1 MSNQHWPSGH
11 TNHESRM
18 IDRSGPR
25 VSATY
30 SSHPL
35 AHHAP
40 NRAVRLLLG
49 WLAVVLLLTPIASRQ
64 LTAVRVSEGDDLQA
78 AIDAARPGETLLLA
92 PGALFVGNYVLPAIA
107 DAQSFIT
114 IRTDGSGLPAPGVR
128 TGPSYVGRLAII
140 QSPNSD
146 PAIRTAPASHHW
158 RLENLEFRAN
168 RDGFNDII
176 ALGSGTQRTLADVP
190 YALVLDR
197 LLITGDAEVGQK
209 RGVALNSGATEIRN
223 CYIAGIRGVGMDTQA
238 LGGWNGPGP
247 FVIENNYLEAAGE
260 NIMFG
265 GSDSAIPDLVTDGIT
280 IRRNMLTKPAA
291 WRDAIVGTPSDV
303 RANASRMGG
312 NLVSGSYA
320 YRIVSE
326 RPSGQG
332 TTAVST
338 PSAPVN
344 VSLDGTTS
352 GSVAIDWEPVR
363 GAAAYR
369 VYRTGPDSST
379 RYRTTTTH
387 FTDTGAPGTAAAPSE
402 RATVWAVKNLFELK
416 NARNVLFEGNVLE
429 HNWLAAQPGYAILLQ
444 PANQNGRA
452 PWVTLENIRIVNNFI
467 RDVSSAVHI
476 LGIDQR
482 TVSGRARGI
491 TIANN
496 LFVNVDKAAWGGAG
510 DFLLIG
516 AGAVNVHVEHNT
528 VLHTGRVIA
537 AFGGTREPKH
547 MEGFVFRNNLLKH
560 NEYGVKGDGVNSGE
574 PTLARYF
581 PGVAFEGNV
590 LAGGTRTL
598 YPLGN
603 HFPSLA
609 EFDAMF
615 VNPAAGNFRLRAN
628 SPYRSA
634 GVGGR
639 PVGVDMDALERALA
653 R

>member
-1 MSNQHWPSGH
+1 M
-11 TNHESRM
+11 R
-18 IDRSGPR
+18 RSGPR

-30 SSHPL
+30 GSHAL
-35 AHHAP
+35 AHDAP
-40 NRAVRLLLG
+40 NWAVRLLLG
-49 WLAVVLLLTPIASRQ
+49 WLAVFLLLTPIASRQ
-64 LTAVRVSEGDDLQA
+64 LTAIRVSEGDDLQA

-92 PGALFVGNYVLPAIA
+92 PGALFVGNYLLPAIA

-114 IRTDGSGLPAPGVR
+114 IRTDGPGLPGSGVR
-128 TGPSYVGRLAII
+128 TGPSYAGRLATI
-140 QSPNSD
+140 QSPNSE
-146 PAIRTAPASHHW
+146 PAIRTAPAAHHW
-158 RLENLEFRAN
+158 RLENLQFRAN

-176 ALGSGTQRTLADVP
+176 ALGSGTQRTLAEVP

-197 LLITGDAEVGQK
+197 LLVTGDPEAGQK
-209 RGVALNSGATEIRN
+209 RGITLNSGETEVRN
-223 CYIAGIRGVGMDTQA
+223 CYVAGIRGVGMDTQA
-238 LGGWNGPGP
+238 VGGWNGPGP
-247 FVIENNYLEAAGE
+247 YVIENNYLEAAGE

-265 GSDSAIPDLVTDGIT
+265 GSDSAIPDLVTEGIT
-280 IRRNMLTKPAA
+280 IRRNLLRKPAA
-291 WRDAIVGTPSDV
+291 WRDAIVGTPSGV

-312 NLVSGSYA
+312 TLASGAYA
-320 YRIVSE
+320 YSIVSE

-338 PSAPVN
+338 PSTPVN

-352 GSVAIDWEPVR
+352 GSVAIEWEAVT

-369 VYRTGPDSST
+369 VYRSGPDGST

-387 FTDTGAPGTAAAPSE
+387 FTDTGAAGTAGTPPD
-402 RATVWAVKNLFELK
+402 RATVWSVKNLFELK

-452 PWVTLENIRIVNNFI
+452 PWVTLESIRIVNNVI
-467 RDVSSAVHI
+467 RDVSSAIHI

-482 TVSGRARGI
+482 RDSGRARGI
-491 TIANN
+491 TISNN

-516 AGAVNVHVEHNT
+516 GGAANVHIEHNT
-528 VLHTGRVIA
+528 VLHTGRIIA
-537 AFGGTREPKH
+537 AFGGTKEPKH

-590 LAGGTRTL
+590 LAGGSRTL

-603 HFPSLA
+603 HFPSVT

-615 VNPAAGNFRLRAN
+615 INPAAGNFRLRSS
-628 SPYRSA
+628 SPYRTA
-634 GVGGR
+634 GVDGR